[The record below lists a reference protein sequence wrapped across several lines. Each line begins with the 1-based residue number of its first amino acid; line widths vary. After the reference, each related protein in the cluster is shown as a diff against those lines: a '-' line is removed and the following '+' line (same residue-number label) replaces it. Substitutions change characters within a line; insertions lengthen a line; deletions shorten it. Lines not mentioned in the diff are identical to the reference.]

1 MLTPL
6 SRKRGRTL
14 ILRQGE
20 KMHDKG
26 LEKAEGWEQLFDIKG
41 RSVVITGAAGGIGA
55 CAAEWFCALGADV
68 LLVDS
73 NGPALEAR
81 LGELTGL
88 AGNAAAF
95 PCDLAEEASVQ
106 KLRDHMLKQPG
117 YVDVLI
123 ASHGIS
129 RRVSA
134 DEISAEQFDSM
145 LAVNLRSVFLLTSII
160 GRAMLAR
167 GSGAI
172 INVSSIAAHVCMPNN
187 VNYAAAK
194 GGLEAMTRSF
204 AGEWAGRGVRVNAIA
219 PGPCRTPF
227 TEILYRQ
234 DGYVENLVKK
244 IPRGEIALPVDMVG
258 PLLLL
263 STRAGINIT
272 GQTLIVD
279 GGFTIV

>member
-1 MLTPL
+1 
-6 SRKRGRTL
+6 
-14 ILRQGE
+14 
-20 KMHDKG
+20 
-26 LEKAEGWEQLFDIKG
+26 
-41 RSVVITGAAGGIGA
+41 VVTGAASGIGS

-68 LLVDS
+68 LLVDI

-81 LGELTGL
+81 LGELGGL

-95 PCDLAEEASVQ
+95 PCNVAEEASIRE
-106 KLRDHMLKQPG
+106 LRDRILKQPG
-117 YVDVLI
+117 YADVLI
-123 ASHGIS
+123 NSHGIS
-129 RRVSA
+129 RRVSV
-134 DEISAEQFDSM
+134 DEISAEEFDSM
-145 LAVNLRSVFLLTSII
+145 LAVNLRSVFLLNAVI
-160 GRAMLAR
+160 GRLMAAR

-172 INVSSIAAHVCMPNN
+172 VNVSSIAAHVCMPNN

-204 AGEWAGRGVRVNAIA
+204 AGEWAARGVRVNAIA

-227 TEILYRQ
+227 TETLYRQ
-234 DGYVENLVKK
+234 DGYVENLLKK